1 MAVQD
6 GGMAAQP
13 VGPPDAED
21 LTARARIR
29 DAALRMFADRGTDK
43 ATIRDIA
50 RAAGVSP
57 GLVRHHFGSK
67 EALRD
72 ACDRY
77 ALDRLMRIKMAAMV
91 DGEIADPGFF
101 SAHHP
106 ALLSLHRYF
115 ARALLDGSPAAAA
128 MFDQLVGLTETWL
141 IDNDLQVAKDPRAY
155 AAVLCAMQL
164 GMLGM
169 HDHLSRALGADIL
182 SPAGHI
188 RMSRG
193 AVDIHASALLTPEQ
207 AAQAHAAFDA
217 LQGTH
222 TQHTSPERATR

>member
-1 MAVQD
+1 MDV
-6 GGMAAQP
+6 
-13 VGPPDAED
+13 ED

-29 DAALRMFADRGTDK
+29 DAALRMFAERGTDK

-50 RAAGVSP
+50 RDAGVSA

-67 EALRD
+67 EKLRE
-72 ACDRY
+72 ACDAY
-77 ALDRLMRIKMAAMV
+77 ALNRLMRIKESAV
-91 DGEIADPGFF
+91 LDGRVADPGFL
-101 SAHHP
+101 AANHP
-106 ALLSLHRYF
+106 TLMGLYRYF
-115 ARALLDGSPAAAA
+115 ARALLDGSAAAA
-128 MFDQLVGLTETWL
+128 SMFDEMVSLTEKWL
-141 IDNDLQVAKDPRAY
+141 ADHHPTAAVDRRAY
-155 AAVLCAMQL
+155 AAVLCAMQI

-182 SPAGHI
+182 TPSGHL

-217 LQGTH
+217 LQPPEGT
-222 TQHTSPERATR
+222 QR

>member
-1 MAVQD
+1 MPD
-6 GGMAAQP
+6 P
-13 VGPPDAED
+13 SIPDAED

-50 RAAGVSP
+50 RDAGVSP

-67 EALRD
+67 EALRE
-72 ACDRY
+72 ACDTY
-77 ALDRLMRIKMAAMV
+77 ALDRLMRIKESAV
-91 DGEIADPGFF
+91 LDGRLADPGFL

-106 ALLSLHRYF
+106 TLLGLYRYF
-115 ARALLDGSPAAAA
+115 ARALLDGSEAAAA
-128 MFDQLVGLTETWL
+128 MFDEMVTLTEQWL
-141 IDNDLQVAKDPRAY
+141 ADHHPHAATDRRAY
-155 AAVLCAMQL
+155 AAVLCAMQI

-182 SPAGHI
+182 TPAGHL

-193 AVDIHASALLTPEQ
+193 AVDIHASALITPEQ
-207 AAQAHAAFDA
+207 ATQAHAAFDA
-217 LQGTH
+217 LQ
-222 TQHTSPERATR
+222 QPERTPR